1 MKISGMIALIADED
15 VVWDSDQMNDIVY
28 VAEVVR
34 KALPAVDLVTDFM
47 SQQNQVCERRSETC
61 SHGYA
66 LDLLEGMIWNLVSM
80 NETRLEN
87 EIETLDE

>member
-15 VVWDSDQMNDIVY
+15 VARDSDELNDIVY

-47 SQQNQVCERRSETC
+47 SQ
-61 SHGYA
+61 
-66 LDLLEGMIWNLVSM
+66 
-80 NETRLEN
+80 
-87 EIETLDE
+87 